1 MHVFVELPSKQFII
15 IVKIRILV
23 THFSQCSVCI
33 PPENMRWSRCLQGVQ
48 MEHWLE
54 MNKENYKI
62 YLLKITKSQY
72 YHVYVK

>member
-1 MHVFVELPSKQFII
+1 
-15 IVKIRILV
+15 
-23 THFSQCSVCI
+23 
-33 PPENMRWSRCLQGVQ
+33 MRWSRCLQGVQ

-72 YHVYVK
+72 YPCICKIDDLADINM